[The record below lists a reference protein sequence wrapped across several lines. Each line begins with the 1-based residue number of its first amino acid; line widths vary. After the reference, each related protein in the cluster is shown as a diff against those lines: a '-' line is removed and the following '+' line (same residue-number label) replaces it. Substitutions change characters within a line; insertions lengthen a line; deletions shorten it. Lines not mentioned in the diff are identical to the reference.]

1 MEHLKSSH
9 HREMAKLKRSSDGGD
24 GLKTEVVQ
32 LQTEMEEMNQKYMEE
47 IEALKNQHA
56 EELDQ
61 LKKDMAVVLQASLST
76 GMVKQSD
83 DSGNV
88 QQLKVKIR
96 ELEGEIEELSRK
108 YNEGI
113 KAERVSWFMLT
124 LSMLHYVLCFM
135 FCLMFYVLCFLCFM
149 FCFMFYVNVL
159 FNVLCLFYVLCFVF
173 VLCFMFNVLFLFC
186 FMFNVL
192 LLFCLMFCFCF
203 VLFYV

>member
-1 MEHLKSSH
+1 MGIFLYSRYETHMEHLKSSH

-135 FCLMFYVLCFLCFM
+135 SYVLCFM
-149 FCFMFYVNVL
+149 SYV
-159 FNVLCLFYVLCFVF
+159 LFYVLC
-173 VLCFMFNVLFLFC
+173 LMFLFLFL
-186 FMFNVL
+186 FLFNV
-192 LLFCLMFCFCF
+192 
-203 VLFYV
+203 